1 MSTFLNTL
9 PQLGIV
15 LLLVLVNGFFVA
27 AEFALVGSRRT
38 QLDQLAAAGNSAA
51 ALARDMVGNLD
62 RYIAAAQLGITL
74 ASLALGWVGEAA
86 IASLVEPPIE
96 HGLEALLGSLRVS
109 DEIALVVSHAIGVAV
124 SFFVI
129 TTLHIVLGEQAP
141 KVLAIRRPERVSL
154 WIARP
159 LAIFNTIFAVL
170 IRFLDWATGVVLRAF
185 GVSEPTG
192 GHTKVHSAEELR
204 LLVEESGEAGALDE
218 GEQEMLLNV
227 FTFADR
233 PAYQAMIP
241 RTEMLTIDHD
251 ATLREFVELFA
262 ATGHTRYPVVG
273 PAGIDD
279 VQGVVSAKDLLLHM
293 RAGALEQNAAITPLV
308 KPAFFTPESKR
319 VGDLLQELRAS
330 NTRLAVLIDEYG
342 GVAGIVTLEDL
353 IEQIVGD
360 LSDEYTLDEQELT
373 TIDEYTSVVEGQVR
387 IEDVNDELDLAL
399 PSGEYETLAGFILE
413 RLGRLPQP
421 GDAVQYQ
428 NARLTVL
435 EMQGPRIRRVEV
447 TKG

>member
-1 MSTFLNTL
+1 MSTFLGAL
-9 PQLGIV
+9 PQLGVV
-15 LLLVLVNGFFVA
+15 LVLVLVNGFFVA
-27 AEFALVGSRRT
+27 AEFALVGARRT
-38 QLDQLAAAGNSAA
+38 QLEQLAAAGNSAA
-51 ALARDMVGNLD
+51 ALARNMIGDLD

-86 IASLVEPPIE
+86 IAVLVEPPIE
-96 HGLEALLGSLRVS
+96 YGLEALLGSLSVS
-109 DEIALVVSHAIGVAV
+109 EELALVISHAIGVAV

-141 KVLAIRRPERVSL
+141 KVMAIRSPERVAL

-159 LAIFNTIFAVL
+159 LALFNTIFAVL
-170 IRFLDWATGVVLRAF
+170 IRFLDWATSAVLRAF
-185 GVSEPTG
+185 GMREPTG
-192 GHTKVHSAEELR
+192 GHMKVHSAEELR
-204 LLVEESGEAGALDE
+204 MLVEESGEAGALDE

-241 RTEMLTIDHD
+241 RTEMLALDHD
-251 ATLREFVELFA
+251 ATLRDFLELFA

-279 VQGVVSAKDLLLHM
+279 VQGVVSAKDLLLHL
-293 RAGALEQNAAITPLV
+293 RGGALDEAALITPLI

-360 LSDEYTLDEQELT
+360 LSDEYAHDEQELT
-373 TIDEYTSVVEGQVR
+373 TIDEHTSVVEGQVR

-399 PSGEYETLAGFILE
+399 PRGDYETLAGFILD
-413 RLGRLPQP
+413 RLGRLPLP
-421 GDAVQYQ
+421 GDTVQYQ

>member
-1 MSTFLNTL
+1 MSTIFNAL
-9 PQLGIV
+9 PQLGVV
-15 LLLVLVNGFFVA
+15 LLLVMVNGFFVA

-38 QLDQLAAAGNSAA
+38 QLEQLAAGGNGAAG
-51 ALARDMVGNLD
+51 LARDMVSDLD

-86 IASLVEPPIE
+86 IAMLVEPPIE
-96 HGLEALLGSLRVS
+96 YGLDALLGSLSVS
-109 DEIALVVSHAIGVAV
+109 EDIALAVSHGIGVAV

-129 TTLHIVLGEQAP
+129 TSLHIVLGEQAP
-141 KVLAIRRPERVSL
+141 KVLAIRAPEQVAL

-159 LAIFNTIFAVL
+159 LAVFNTVFSIL
-170 IRFLDWATGVVLRAF
+170 IRFLDWATTAVLYVF
-185 GVSEPTG
+185 GVREPAG
-192 GHTKVHSAEELR
+192 GHTKVHSADELR
-204 LLVEESGEAGALDE
+204 MLVEESGEAGALDE
-218 GEQEMLLNV
+218 GEQEMLINV

-241 RTEMLTIDHD
+241 RTEMSTIDYD
-251 ATLREFVELFA
+251 ATLRDFVDLFA
-262 ATGHTRYPVVG
+262 KNGHTRYPVVG
-273 PAGIDD
+273 PGGVDD
-279 VQGVVSAKDLLLHM
+279 VQGMVSAKDLLLHM
-293 RAGALEQNAAITPLV
+293 RGPVDDSSPITPLV
-308 KPAFFTPESKR
+308 RQAFFTPESKR
-319 VGDLLQELRAS
+319 VGDLLQEMRGS
-330 NTRLAVLIDEYG
+330 NMRLAVLIDEYG

-353 IEQIVGD
+353 IEQIIGD
-360 LSDEYTLDEQELT
+360 LSDEYAPDTAELT
-373 TIDEYTSVVEGQVR
+373 TIDEHTSVVEGQVR

-447 TKG
+447 TKS

>member
-1 MSTFLNTL
+1 MSTFFSSL
-9 PQLGIV
+9 PQLGVV
-15 LLLVLVNGFFVA
+15 LLLVMVNGFFVA
-27 AEFALVGSRRT
+27 AEFALVGARRT
-38 QLDQLAAAGNSAA
+38 QLDQLAAGGNGAA
-51 ALARDMVGNLD
+51 ALARDMVGDLD

-86 IASLVEPPIE
+86 IASLIEPPIE
-96 HGLEALLGSLRVS
+96 YGLEALLGSLSVS
-109 DEIALVVSHAIGVAV
+109 EDIALVVSHAIGVAM

-159 LAIFNTIFAVL
+159 LAIFNTVFAIL
-170 IRFLDWATGVVLRAF
+170 IRFLDWATSVVLRVF
-185 GVSEPTG
+185 GVREPAG

-204 LLVEESGEAGALDE
+204 MLVEESGEAGALDE
-218 GEQEMLLNV
+218 EEQEMLLNV

-241 RTEMLTIDHD
+241 RTEMLTIDHE
-251 ATLREFVELFA
+251 ATLREFVDLFA
-262 ATGHTRYPVVG
+262 ASGHTRYPVVG
-273 PAGIDD
+273 PGGVDD
-279 VQGVVSAKDLLLHM
+279 VQGVVSAKDLLLHT
-293 RAGALEQNAAITPLV
+293 RAGALDDGTITPLV

-319 VGDLLQELRAS
+319 VGDLLQEMRAS

-360 LSDEYTLDEQELT
+360 LSDDYAPDPQELT
-373 TIDEYTSVVEGQVR
+373 TIDEHTSVVEGQMR
-387 IEDVNDELDLAL
+387 IEDVNDELDLVL

-428 NARLTVL
+428 NARFTVL

-447 TKG
+447 TKA